1 MVREVIG
8 DLLENRSDVICH
20 QTNYVEVMG
29 AGVALAIKTKLL
41 TQEQYEEYQNF
52 CDMYGSGALGL
63 VQFIQVHDGRY
74 VANLFSQSEVLS
86 KSNTTFTDYEALEK
100 ALRTVEIFAREHK
113 LTVALPGRIGCGIAG
128 GSWDKV
134 LSIIMKVFKPSPVLC
149 TVCYK
154 ESVM

>member
-20 QTNYVEVMG
+20 QASDVGVMG

-52 CDMYGSGALGL
+52 CVMYGSGALGL
-63 VQFIQVHDGRY
+63 VQFIQVRDGRY
-74 VANLFSQSEVLS
+74 VANLFSQSEFLS
-86 KSNTTFTDYEALEK
+86 QSNTAFTDYEALEK
-100 ALRTVEIFAREHK
+100 ALRTVEIFARENK

-134 LSIIMKVFKPSPVLC
+134 LSIIMKVFKPWPGLC
-149 TVCYK
+149 TVCYHV
-154 ESVM
+154 SGM

>member
-8 DLLENRSDVICH
+8 DLLENRSNVICH
-20 QTNYVEVMG
+20 QTNYVGVMG
-29 AGVALAIKTKLL
+29 AGVALAIKNKLL
-41 TQEQYEEYQNF
+41 TQEQYEAYQNF
-52 CDMYGSGALGL
+52 CDMYGPGALGL
-63 VQFIQVHDGRY
+63 VQFIQVRDGRY
-74 VANLFSQSEVLS
+74 VANLFSQSEFLS
-86 KSNTTFTDYEALEK
+86 KSNAFTDYEALEK

-134 LSIIMKVFKPSPVLC
+134 LSIIIKAFKQSSVLC

-154 ESVM
+154 EVK

>member
-8 DLLENRSDVICH
+8 DLLENRSDIICH
-20 QTNYVEVMG
+20 QTNYAGIMG
-29 AGVALAIKTKLL
+29 AGVALAIKSKLL

-63 VQFIQVHDGRY
+63 VQFIQVRDGRY
-74 VANLFSQSEVLS
+74 VANLFSQSEFLS
-86 KSNTTFTDYEALEK
+86 QSNTFTDYEALEK

-128 GSWDKV
+128 GSWDRV